1 MVKFVGKVMK
11 HVRFLF
17 FFNIFT
23 NLNWTVRILPVIFYA
38 LFSVL
43 LADDIKADGKSL
55 KNSKA
60 EIGGGIRDDAVNL
73 AELEAAGRETEM
85 LRKELADV
93 LLKSE
98 EIFNSHRRLQ
108 LSIASTVANS
118 EKRNVEEGELKSLE
132 SFANVRQEMKVLA
145 SKTVELSQFIG
156 TALEKKELAETD
168 KIRIKFKLDD
178 LKATAERINA
188 LIASPESKEKADK
201 CRILSIN
208 EKLQTVILDAGTANG
223 VNTGLIWRVTTR
235 SGRLA
240 RLKVI
245 AARPFIC
252 AAMVLEGEFSSLA
265 PGMPVSIGD
274 N

>member
-1 MVKFVGKVMK
+1 MK
-11 HVRFLF
+11 YVRLSF

-23 NLNWTVRILPVIFYA
+23 NLNWTVRISPIIFYA

-43 LADDIKADGKSL
+43 LAYGIKADDKSL

-60 EIGGGIRDDAVNL
+60 EIGGGITNDAVNL
-73 AELEAAGRETEM
+73 AELEAARRETEM

-98 EIFNSHRRLQ
+98 EIFNSYRRLQ

-118 EKRNVEEGELKSLE
+118 EKKNVEDDELKSLE
-132 SFANVRQEMKVLA
+132 SFSYVRQEMKVLA
-145 SKTVELSQFIG
+145 GKTIEHSRFIG
-156 TALEKKELAETD
+156 TALEKQELTETD

-178 LKATAERINA
+178 LKATADRINA
-188 LIASPESKEKADK
+188 LTASPESKEKADK

-208 EKLQTVILDAGTANG
+208 EKLQTVILDAGTAHG
-223 VNTGLIWRVTTR
+223 VDAGLVWRVTTGD
-235 SGRLA
+235 GRPAKLT
-240 RLKVI
+240 VV

-252 AAMVLEGEFSSLA
+252 AAMVLDGEFSSLA
-265 PGMPVSIGD
+265 PGMPASIGD